1 MASPTGCSR
10 PASSEPT
17 TGFIAARDLTRYVE
31 VAAGL
36 LKEYPDRIVMPS
48 DVAVVADGERTVLPI
63 ADLPTDQLI
72 VDIGSETIATYEA
85 EIAAAGTVFVNG
97 PAGAYEREGSDT
109 GTRRMWAAVAATTA
123 TSLIGGG
130 DTVASARKFVDTSKI
145 NHVSTGGGALIRFVS
160 GQPLPLFESFG
171 V

>member
-1 MASPTGCSR
+1 
-10 PASSEPT
+10 
-17 TGFIAARDLTRYVE
+17 
-31 VAAGL
+31 
-36 LKEYPDRIVMPS
+36 
-48 DVAVVADGERTVLPI
+48 
-63 ADLPTDQLI
+63 
-72 VDIGSETIATYEA
+72 
-85 EIAAAGTVFVNG
+85 
-97 PAGAYEREGSDT
+97 
-109 GTRRMWAAVAATTA
+109 MWAAVAATTA